1 MEQKIRENL
10 GFKTGLDSAEL
21 VWVNFHFKDKI
32 LYFRA
37 MKFLRK
43 LLFPFAL
50 IYGAILHIRN
60 FLYNQSFFSVYSAP
74 IPVIAVGNLSVGGT
88 GKTPMIEYLI
98 RLLQSQ
104 YSVAVLS
111 RGYKRKSNG
120 FVLANESTSVHEL
133 GDEPFQFLQKFP
145 NITVAVDAN
154 RTNGIN
160 QILIQKTNTQIILLD
175 DAYQHR
181 KVKAGLYILLTAY
194 NDLFCDD
201 YVLPMGNLREARSG
215 KKRAHLVVVTKCPPA
230 LSVSEQASIKAK
242 LGVSQPVFFT
252 SIGYDE
258 QVYSSSKQLSVAE
271 IKPQQKVLLAGIA
284 KPQPFFQA
292 LQSGQDQE
300 LVYPDHHN
308 FSSAE
313 LAEIERIAAQNL
325 VITTEK
331 DYVRLQHQLPEN
343 SLYYL
348 PIQTQFIAEEVA
360 FIQYIKS
367 HVESSTR
374 NR

>member
-1 MEQKIRENL
+1 M
-10 GFKTGLDSAEL
+10 AEL
-21 VWVNFHFKDKI
+21 VEVNFRFKDKI

-50 IYGAILHIRN
+50 VYCGVMHIRN
-60 FLYNQSFFSVYSAP
+60 FLYDNAFFKSSAP
-74 IPVIAVGNLSVGGT
+74 SIPVIAVGNLSVGGT

-98 RLLQSQ
+98 RLLESQ
-104 YSVAVLS
+104 YAVAVLS
-111 RGYKRKSNG
+111 RGYKRKSTG
-120 FVLANESTSVHEL
+120 FVLANESTSVQEL
-133 GDEPFQFLQKFP
+133 GDEPFQFHQKFP

-154 RTNGIN
+154 RTQGI
-160 QILIQKTNTQIILLD
+160 QHILAQKPNTQVILLD
-175 DAYQHR
+175 DAFQHR

-230 LSVSEQASIKAK
+230 LSAAEQANIKAK
-242 LGVSQPVFFT
+242 LGVTQPVFFT
-252 SIGYDE
+252 SIDYDE
-258 QVYSSSKQLSVAE
+258 QVYSSNKQLSVAE
-271 IKPQQKVLLAGIA
+271 IKPKQKVLLACIA
-284 KPQPFFQA
+284 KPKPFFQA

-300 LVYPDHHN
+300 LIYPDHHN

-313 LAEIERIAAQNL
+313 LAEIERITAQKL
-325 VITTEK
+325 VVTSEK

-348 PIQTQFIAEEVA
+348 PIQTQFIAEEAAFAAQVFR
-360 FIQYIKS
+360 FIQPA
-367 HVESSTR
+367 
-374 NR
+374 

>member
-1 MEQKIRENL
+1 MLKNASKLQGDL
-10 GFKTGLDSAEL
+10 AEL
-21 VWVNFHFKDKI
+21 VWVNFRFKDKI

-50 IYGAILHIRN
+50 IYGAIMHIRN

-111 RGYKRKSNG
+111 RGYKRKSTG

-133 GDEPFQFLQKFP
+133 GDEPFQYHQKFP
-145 NITVAVDAN
+145 GITVAVDAN
-154 RTNGIN
+154 RTHGI
-160 QILIQKTNTQIILLD
+160 QHILAQKPNTQIILLD
-175 DAYQHR
+175 DAFQHR

-201 YVLPMGNLREARSG
+201 HVLPMGNLREARSG

-230 LSVSEQASIKAK
+230 LSAAEQANIKQK
-242 LGVSQPVFFT
+242 LGVTQPVFFT
-252 SIGYDE
+252 TIGYD
-258 QVYSSSKQLSVAE
+258 QNIYSSSKTLSVAE
-271 IKPQQKVLLAGIA
+271 IKPKQKVLLAGIA
-284 KPQPFFQA
+284 KPKPFFQA

-300 LVYPDHHN
+300 LIYPDHHN
-308 FSSAE
+308 FTATE
-313 LAEIERIAAQNL
+313 LSEIEQIAAQKL
-325 VITTEK
+325 VVTTEK

-348 PIQTQFIAEEVA
+348 PIQTQFIAEEA
-360 FIQYIKS
+360 AFTSQILRFIQPA
-367 HVESSTR
+367 
-374 NR
+374 